1 MCRNI
6 GRTNISTSQCSDKML
21 DLSEDRHVE
30 PMRCRNIAT
39 LPPPTTSSTPVVLAP
54 IITKVRRSMIFAD
67 LVDAFKEKGVSIL
80 NESVSFSVVDLA
92 GKEEM
97 AEDFGGV
104 FWDVLSAF
112 WDEFSNGYAAGEETV
127 VPILRH
133 DVNSED
139 WKAIA
144 TILVKG
150 YKECMFLPINLNI
163 VFLTV
168 SCFGEE
174 ALDKTDLISGFMEY
188 LPSDEAK
195 MYQRFMC
202 RDENDEIH
210 YEDDETDSLL
220 ESLSSL
226 CKSTP
231 KTCMEI
237 TKILEELAHCS
248 RA

>member
-1 MCRNI
+1 M
-6 GRTNISTSQCSDKML
+6 
-21 DLSEDRHVE
+21 
-30 PMRCRNIAT
+30 
-39 LPPPTTSSTPVVLAP
+39 
-54 IITKVRRSMIFAD
+54 
-67 LVDAFKEKGVSIL
+67 
-80 NESVSFSVVDLA
+80 SFSVVELA

-104 FWDVLSAF
+104 FRDVLSAF
-112 WDEFSNGYAAGEETV
+112 WDEFSNEYAAGEETV

-139 WKAIA
+139 LKAIA

-150 YKECMFLPINLNI
+150 YKECMSLPINLNI
-163 VFLTV
+163 VFLTI

-202 RDENDEIH
+202 RDENGGGSDGFHLIW
-210 YEDDETDSLL
+210 T
-220 ESLSSL
+220 
-226 CKSTP
+226 
-231 KTCMEI
+231 
-237 TKILEELAHCS
+237 
-248 RA
+248 